1 MVYIRLVELPIGFIE
16 AGSERV
22 QQAQRAKLSSCL
34 IAADFKA
41 GAQAAEILPR

>member
-1 MVYIRLVELPIGFIE
+1 MYIRLVESPIGFIE

-22 QQAQRAKLSSCL
+22 QQAQRAKLSSRL

-41 GAQAAEILPR
+41 GAQGAEIVPR